1 SNHNFNWGD
10 DFYKSE
16 SFLKKSKVNKLNYLL
31 KMRELRGYS
40 LVNDEKDL
48 QSFSLKQI
56 EGVKQRNKVLEMI
69 NQIERNRIMS
79 DCRKEFY
86 FSKEKI
92 ESEEESELV
101 FTDDEINH
109 SNRNKEVS
117 EETEVTFDEIK
128 NISKKEISNET
139 ESDKE
144 IQNIEEVK
152 EETVKNFKE
161 TLKDSEEN
169 KEMTEGISKNP
180 EEINKTQVNLEII
193 EPIEEVE
200 PTNLLESNEP
210 IESSDSKESFT
221 IKDHESTKKLIN
233 DINLMYISTLDTIK
247 QIVSCFNLPIVQSIG
262 ESDVQLA
269 YMNKTGIVDAVITD
283 DNDVFVHGSKKIYRN
298 FFTNAPT
305 LHVNEY
311 SQEYLIKLA
320 YFIGCDYSLGVKN
333 IGLKKAMKLVDTVK
347 DEEIALLKEVYNDS
361 SFTPVNDH
369 KFSTSKTKI
378 IDSFK
383 RMGGSKE
390 EAIRIKNLLDK
401 CECEYLKE

>member
-1 SNHNFNWGD
+1 
-10 DFYKSE
+10 
-16 SFLKKSKVNKLNYLL
+16 
-31 KMRELRGYS
+31 
-40 LVNDEKDL
+40 
-48 QSFSLKQI
+48 
-56 EGVKQRNKVLEMI
+56 
-69 NQIERNRIMS
+69 
-79 DCRKEFY
+79 
-86 FSKEKI
+86 
-92 ESEEESELV
+92 
-101 FTDDEINH
+101 
-109 SNRNKEVS
+109 
-117 EETEVTFDEIK
+117 
-128 NISKKEISNET
+128 
-139 ESDKE
+139 
-144 IQNIEEVK
+144 
-152 EETVKNFKE
+152 
-161 TLKDSEEN
+161 
-169 KEMTEGISKNP
+169 
-180 EEINKTQVNLEII
+180 
-193 EPIEEVE
+193 
-200 PTNLLESNEP
+200 
-210 IESSDSKESFT
+210 ESFT

-361 SFTPVNDH
+361 SFTPVDDH
-369 KFSTSKTKI
+369 KFSTSKIKI